1 MKKRGWPWAWH
12 YKQKWQIW
20 VGEQCSQLSSLRSF
34 LFHGLVPGTVD
45 TDPNQ
50 SKTGLAGS
58 ITYLM
63 TPEPLQIIGPF
74 NDIRRGQQSALYN
87 TSEVSQVEQ
96 IVGFRGCG
104 QEICHGILVHFQSA
118 VYQHFTDSKVFLCK
132 APGIERKCIIQLFT
146 CSFKNIWLAKDVL

>member
-1 MKKRGWPWAWH
+1 MGLAPQANRPNLL
-12 YKQKWQIW
+12 
-20 VGEQCSQLSSLRSF
+20 GEQCSPLSPLRSF
-34 LFHGLVPGTVD
+34 PFHGLVPSTVD

-58 ITYLM
+58 ITYLV
-63 TPEPLQIIGPF
+63 TPEPLEIIGPF
-74 NDIRRGQQSALYN
+74 NDIRRGQQSALYD

-118 VYQHFTDSKVFLCK
+118 VYQHFTDSKVFLGK
-132 APGIERKCIIQLFT
+132 APRIEHKGIIQLFT
-146 CSFKNIWLAKDVL
+146 CSFQKTPFNNI

>member
-1 MKKRGWPWAWH
+1 MGLAPQANVTNLSWRAVQPTFFSSILHLSWPDTKYCWH
-12 YKQKWQIW
+12 GSKPI
-20 VGEQCSQLSSLRSF
+20 
-34 LFHGLVPGTVD
+34 
-45 TDPNQ
+45 
-50 SKTGLAGS
+50 KTGLAGS

-74 NDIRRGQQSALYN
+74 NDIRRGQQSALYD

-104 QEICHGILVHFQSA
+104 QQICHGILVHFQSA
-118 VYQHFTDSKVFLCK
+118 VYQHFTDSKIFLCK

-146 CSFKNIWLAKDVL
+146 CSFQNIWLAKDVL